1 MSLLN
6 KVIKIRHVRITYIL
20 HTQNKGAIST
30 MDIDNWQP
38 LTVEEVSLLL
48 KDISIPW
55 GIAGGWALDL
65 HIGRQTRQHKDIDII
80 VFRHDQ
86 QEVYSYLSQDWILYK
101 AYKGTLEIWK
111 GEPLEQVNDIWMKKG
126 ETSAWAFQF
135 MFVDQVEEYWI
146 YRRHPSIRRKASD
159 IFLTTQEPICYLRP
173 EIQLLYK
180 GGSSVIREKDDL
192 DWQTILPYLTIEE
205 KEWLVSGLKGQFPE
219 GHRWME

>member
-1 MSLLN
+1 
-6 KVIKIRHVRITYIL
+6 
-20 HTQNKGAIST
+20 

-65 HIGRQTRQHKDIDII
+65 HIGRQTRQHKDIDLI
-80 VFRHDQ
+80 VFHHDQ
-86 QEVYSYLSQDWILYK
+86 QEVYSYLSQEWILYK

-111 GEPLEQVNDIWMKKG
+111 GEQLKQVNDIWVKK
-126 ETSAWAFQF
+126 EKTCTWAFQL
-135 MFVDQVEEYWI
+135 MFVDQVESDWV

-159 IFLTTQEPICYLRP
+159 IFLTTQKSIRYLRP

-180 GGSSVIREKDDL
+180 GGSSLIREKDDL

-205 KEWLVSGLKGQFPE
+205 KEWLVSGLKRQFPE

>member
-1 MSLLN
+1 
-6 KVIKIRHVRITYIL
+6 
-20 HTQNKGAIST
+20 

-101 AYKGTLEIWK
+101 AYKGTLEIWE

-219 GHRWME
+219 GHRWTE

>member
-1 MSLLN
+1 
-6 KVIKIRHVRITYIL
+6 
-20 HTQNKGAIST
+20 

-101 AYKGTLEIWK
+101 AYKGTLEIWE

-219 GHRWME
+219 GHRWIE